1 MISVGIIDTVGFTG
15 AVTALDTCLKTADV
29 EFVRYEKM
37 SGGIVSIMIKGD
49 VGAVSASVMAGI
61 EAAAAVGEYRKH
73 TIIARLDDQTEKL
86 LGQLTNRSDQEPS
99 DQEASDQEASDGSD
113 ATIAAEGQPLRPEA
127 QVLFDKTR
135 DPVPSPIDQG
145 SEVDSEVEAN
155 EELTAAARE
164 ALTDEIK
171 EPKDEPKDEP
181 VIYSEEALNAMTVSQ
196 LRRLARE
203 LSITG
208 ISREKIKRSRKVD
221 LVVNI
226 LKELSEEEE

>member
-37 SGGIVSIMIKGD
+37 SGGIVSIIIKGD

-73 TIIARLDDQTEKL
+73 TIIARIDDQTEKL
-86 LGQLTNRSDQEPS
+86 LGQLTNRSDQEP
-99 DQEASDQEASDGSD
+99 SDQEASDGSD

-127 QVLFDKTR
+127 QVLFDKTT

-155 EELTAAARE
+155 EELTAAASE

-171 EPKDEPKDEP
+171 EPKDEPL
-181 VIYSEEALNAMTVSQ
+181 IYSEEALNVMTVSQ

>member
-37 SGGIVSIMIKGD
+37 SGGIVSIIIKGD

-99 DQEASDQEASDGSD
+99 DQEASDGSD

-155 EELTAAARE
+155 EELTAAASE

-171 EPKDEPKDEP
+171 EPKDEPL
-181 VIYSEEALNAMTVSQ
+181 IYSEEALNVMTVSQ

>member
-37 SGGIVSIMIKGD
+37 SGGIVSIIIKGD

-99 DQEASDQEASDGSD
+99 DQEASDGSD

-127 QVLFDKTR
+127 QVLFDKTT

-155 EELTAAARE
+155 EELTAAASE

-171 EPKDEPKDEP
+171 EPKDEPL
-181 VIYSEEALNAMTVSQ
+181 IYSEEALNAMTVSQ

>member
-37 SGGIVSIMIKGD
+37 SGGIVSIIIKGD

-86 LGQLTNRSDQEPS
+86 LGQLTSRSDQEPS
-99 DQEASDQEASDGSD
+99 DQKASDGSD

-127 QVLFDKTR
+127 QVLFDKTT

-155 EELTAAARE
+155 EELTAAASE

-171 EPKDEPKDEP
+171 EPKDEPL
-181 VIYSEEALNAMTVSQ
+181 IYSEEALNVMTVSQ

-203 LSITG
+203 LSIKG

>member
-37 SGGIVSIMIKGD
+37 SGGIVSIIIKGD

-155 EELTAAARE
+155 EELTAAASE

-171 EPKDEPKDEP
+171 EPKDEPL
-181 VIYSEEALNAMTVSQ
+181 IYSEEALNVMTVSQ

>member
-37 SGGIVSIMIKGD
+37 SGGIVSIIIKGD

-86 LGQLTNRSDQEPS
+86 LGQLTSRSDQEP
-99 DQEASDQEASDGSD
+99 SDQEASDGSD

-127 QVLFDKTR
+127 QVLFDKTT

-155 EELTAAARE
+155 EELTAAASE

-171 EPKDEPKDEP
+171 EPKDEPL
-181 VIYSEEALNAMTVSQ
+181 IYSEEALNVMTVSQ

-203 LSITG
+203 LSIKG

>member
-99 DQEASDQEASDGSD
+99 DQEASDGSD

-127 QVLFDKTR
+127 QVLFDKTT

-155 EELTAAARE
+155 EELTAAASE

-171 EPKDEPKDEP
+171 EPKDEPKDQP
-181 VIYSEEALNAMTVSQ
+181 LIYSEEALNVMTVSQ

>member
-99 DQEASDQEASDGSD
+99 DQEASDGSD

-155 EELTAAARE
+155 EELTAAASE

-171 EPKDEPKDEP
+171 EPKDEPL
-181 VIYSEEALNAMTVSQ
+181 IYSEEALNVMTVSQ

>member
-99 DQEASDQEASDGSD
+99 DQEASDGSD

-127 QVLFDKTR
+127 QVLFDKTT

-155 EELTAAARE
+155 EELTAAASE

-171 EPKDEPKDEP
+171 EPKDEPL
-181 VIYSEEALNAMTVSQ
+181 IYSEEALNVMTVSQ

>member
-37 SGGIVSIMIKGD
+37 SGGIVSIIIKGD

-99 DQEASDQEASDGSD
+99 DQEASDGSD

-155 EELTAAARE
+155 EELTAAASE

-171 EPKDEPKDEP
+171 EPKDESKDQP
-181 VIYSEEALNAMTVSQ
+181 LIYSEEALNVMTVSQ

-203 LSITG
+203 LSIKG

>member
-37 SGGIVSIMIKGD
+37 SGGIVSIIIKGD

-99 DQEASDQEASDGSD
+99 DQEASDGSD

-127 QVLFDKTR
+127 QVLFDKTT

-155 EELTAAARE
+155 EELTAAASE

-171 EPKDEPKDEP
+171 EPKDEPL
-181 VIYSEEALNAMTVSQ
+181 IYSEEALNVMTVSQ

>member
-37 SGGIVSIMIKGD
+37 SGGIVSIIIKGD

-86 LGQLTNRSDQEPS
+86 LGQLTSRSDQEP
-99 DQEASDQEASDGSD
+99 SDQEASDGSD

-155 EELTAAARE
+155 EELTAAASE

-171 EPKDEPKDEP
+171 EPKDEPL
-181 VIYSEEALNAMTVSQ
+181 IYSEEALNVMTVSQ

>member
-37 SGGIVSIMIKGD
+37 SGGIVSIIIKGD

-99 DQEASDQEASDGSD
+99 DQEASDGSD

-127 QVLFDKTR
+127 QVLFDKTT

-155 EELTAAARE
+155 EELTAAASE

-171 EPKDEPKDEP
+171 EPKDEPKDQP
-181 VIYSEEALNAMTVSQ
+181 LIYSEEALNVMTVSQ

>member
-155 EELTAAARE
+155 EELTAAASE

-171 EPKDEPKDEP
+171 EPKDEPL
-181 VIYSEEALNAMTVSQ
+181 IYSEEALNVMTVSQ

>member
-37 SGGIVSIMIKGD
+37 SGGIVSIIIKGD

-99 DQEASDQEASDGSD
+99 DQEASDGSD

-155 EELTAAARE
+155 EELTAAASE

-181 VIYSEEALNAMTVSQ
+181 LIYSEEALNVMTVSQ

>member
-37 SGGIVSIMIKGD
+37 SGGIVSIIIKGD

-86 LGQLTNRSDQEPS
+86 LGQLTNRS

-155 EELTAAARE
+155 EELTAAASE

-171 EPKDEPKDEP
+171 EPKDEPL
-181 VIYSEEALNAMTVSQ
+181 IYSEEALNVMTVSQ

>member
-37 SGGIVSIMIKGD
+37 SGGIVSIIIKGD

-99 DQEASDQEASDGSD
+99 DQEASDGSD

-127 QVLFDKTR
+127 QVLFDKTT
-135 DPVPSPIDQG
+135 DPVPSPVDQG

-155 EELTAAARE
+155 EEPTAAASE

-171 EPKDEPKDEP
+171 EPKDEPL
-181 VIYSEEALNAMTVSQ
+181 IYSEEALNVMTVSQ

>member
-37 SGGIVSIMIKGD
+37 SGGIVSIIIKGD

-99 DQEASDQEASDGSD
+99 DQEASDGSD

-155 EELTAAARE
+155 EELTAAASE

-171 EPKDEPKDEP
+171 EPKDEPKDQP
-181 VIYSEEALNAMTVSQ
+181 LIYSEEALNVMTVSQ

>member
-99 DQEASDQEASDGSD
+99 DQEASDGSD
-113 ATIAAEGQPLRPEA
+113 ATIAPEGQPLRPEA
-127 QVLFDKTR
+127 QVLFDKTT
-135 DPVPSPIDQG
+135 DPVPSPVDQG
-145 SEVDSEVEAN
+145 SEVDSELEAN
-155 EELTAAARE
+155 EKPTAAASE

-171 EPKDEPKDEP
+171 EPKDEPL
-181 VIYSEEALNAMTVSQ
+181 IYSEEALNVMTVSQ

>member
-37 SGGIVSIMIKGD
+37 SGGIVSIIIKGD

-99 DQEASDQEASDGSD
+99 DQEASDGSD
-113 ATIAAEGQPLRPEA
+113 ATIAPEGQPLRPEA
-127 QVLFDKTR
+127 QVLFDKTT

-155 EELTAAARE
+155 EELTAAASE

-171 EPKDEPKDEP
+171 EPKDEPL
-181 VIYSEEALNAMTVSQ
+181 IYSEEALNVMTVSQ

-203 LSITG
+203 LSIKG

>member
-37 SGGIVSIMIKGD
+37 SGGIVSIIIKGD

-99 DQEASDQEASDGSD
+99 DQEASDGSD

-155 EELTAAARE
+155 EELTAAASE

-171 EPKDEPKDEP
+171 EPKDESKDQP
-181 VIYSEEALNAMTVSQ
+181 LIYSEEALNVMTVSQ

>member
-37 SGGIVSIMIKGD
+37 SGGIVSIIIKGD

-61 EAAAAVGEYRKH
+61 EVAAAVGEYRKH

-86 LGQLTNRSDQEPS
+86 LGQLTNRSDQE
-99 DQEASDQEASDGSD
+99 ASDQEASDGSD
-113 ATIAAEGQPLRPEA
+113 ATIAPEGQPIKPEA
-127 QVLFDKTR
+127 QVLLDKTR
-135 DPVPSPIDQG
+135 DPVPSPVDQG
-145 SEVDSEVEAN
+145 SEVDSEVDTEVEPN
-155 EELTAAARE
+155 EEPTAAASE